1 MTAKPVALAR
11 ARAKRDAAVAEL
23 ADLRQKLDAMQQLL
37 GAILERT
44 GSLTFKTEE
53 LETMD
58 PRRLIIVQLTAQDSW
73 VVGLKDDGEKP
84 LELDLSKGAMESVTE
99 APPNDSA

>member
-44 GSLTFKTEE
+44 GSLTFKTDD

-58 PRRLIIVQLTAQDSW
+58 PRRLIIVHLPTHDSW
-73 VVGLKDDGEKP
+73 VAGLKEDGEKP
-84 LELDLSKGAMESVTE
+84 LELDLSKGAMEALTE
-99 APPNDSA
+99 GPPSDSA